1 MNIDNNGKVGY
12 LSRDT
17 SNLYNVKPLTK
28 DENQELFIQWH
39 DNNDESARDKIIL
52 GNIKFAI
59 SISVKYISID
69 PAYDSDDLLQI
80 AIIGLIK
87 AVDSFDY
94 TRGYSFTTYS
104 GRIIANELNMLWRRF
119 KYLPLILSLDAPINA
134 LDTNGIILRDILIDR
149 DTNIEMDVEYSIM
162 STLIES
168 ELDCLSERDKNII
181 IDQFGLNNTIPLTQQ
196 KCAEKYGVS
205 QASICRIVLKSLKNN
220 THKIIID
227 NIISYKIQRYNIIS
241 LYFNLLMGGEYIWEI
256 CQIQFMQFQK
266 LERLL
271 QWKLS
276 VQPHMKSAISQT
288 MKLVSH

>member
-119 KYLPLILSLDAPINA
+119 KYLSLILSLDAPINMS
-134 LDTNGIILRDILIDR
+134 DTNSITLRDILIDR

-205 QASICRIVLKSLKNN
+205 QASICRIVLKSLK
-220 THKIIID
+220 IIRT
-227 NIISYKIQRYNIIS
+227 K
-241 LYFNLLMGGEYIWEI
+241 LLSTI
-256 CQIQFMQFQK
+256 
-266 LERLL
+266 
-271 QWKLS
+271 
-276 VQPHMKSAISQT
+276 
-288 MKLVSH
+288 

>member
-104 GRIIANELNMLWRRF
+104 RRIIANELNMLWRRF
-119 KYLPLILSLDAPINA
+119 KYLPLILSLDAPINS

-205 QASICRIVLKSLKNN
+205 QASICRIVLKSLK
-220 THKIIID
+220 IIRT
-227 NIISYKIQRYNIIS
+227 K
-241 LYFNLLMGGEYIWEI
+241 LLSTI
-256 CQIQFMQFQK
+256 
-266 LERLL
+266 
-271 QWKLS
+271 
-276 VQPHMKSAISQT
+276 
-288 MKLVSH
+288 

>member
-119 KYLPLILSLDAPINA
+119 KYLPLILSLDAPINS

-196 KCAEKYGVS
+196 KCAEKYGIS
-205 QASICRIVLKSLKNN
+205 QASICRIVLKSS
-220 THKIIID
+220 KII
-227 NIISYKIQRYNIIS
+227 STK
-241 LYFNLLMGGEYIWEI
+241 LLSTI
-256 CQIQFMQFQK
+256 
-266 LERLL
+266 
-271 QWKLS
+271 
-276 VQPHMKSAISQT
+276 
-288 MKLVSH
+288 

>member
-1 MNIDNNGKVGY
+1 MNIDNSGKVGY

-59 SISVKYISID
+59 SICVKYISID

-119 KYLPLILSLDAPINA
+119 KYLPLILSLDAPINTS
-134 LDTNGIILRDILIDR
+134 DTNNIALRDILIDR

-168 ELDCLSERDKNII
+168 ELDCLSERNKNII
-181 IDQFGLNNTIPLTQQ
+181 IDRFGLNNTIPLTQQ

-205 QASICRIVLKSLKNN
+205 QASICKIVLKSLK
-220 THKIIID
+220 IIRT
-227 NIISYKIQRYNIIS
+227 K
-241 LYFNLLMGGEYIWEI
+241 LLSTI
-256 CQIQFMQFQK
+256 
-266 LERLL
+266 
-271 QWKLS
+271 
-276 VQPHMKSAISQT
+276 
-288 MKLVSH
+288 

>member
-17 SNLYNVKPLTK
+17 SNLYNIKPLTK

-94 TRGYSFTTYS
+94 TKGYSFTTYS
-104 GRIIANELNMLWRRF
+104 RRIIANELNMLWRRF
-119 KYLPLILSLDAPINA
+119 KYLPLILSLDAPINS

-205 QASICRIVLKSLKNN
+205 QASICRIVLKSLK
-220 THKIIID
+220 IIRT
-227 NIISYKIQRYNIIS
+227 K
-241 LYFNLLMGGEYIWEI
+241 LLSTI
-256 CQIQFMQFQK
+256 
-266 LERLL
+266 
-271 QWKLS
+271 
-276 VQPHMKSAISQT
+276 
-288 MKLVSH
+288 

>member
-94 TRGYSFTTYS
+94 TRGYSFATYS

-119 KYLPLILSLDAPINA
+119 KYLPLILSLDAPINS

-181 IDQFGLNNTIPLTQQ
+181 IDRFGLNNTIPLTQQ

-205 QASICRIVLKSLKNN
+205 QASICRIVLKSLK
-220 THKIIID
+220 IIRT
-227 NIISYKIQRYNIIS
+227 K
-241 LYFNLLMGGEYIWEI
+241 LLSTI
-256 CQIQFMQFQK
+256 
-266 LERLL
+266 
-271 QWKLS
+271 
-276 VQPHMKSAISQT
+276 
-288 MKLVSH
+288 

>member
-17 SNLYNVKPLTK
+17 SNLYNIKPLTK

-119 KYLPLILSLDAPINA
+119 KYLPLILSLDAPINS

-196 KCAEKYGVS
+196 KCAEKYGIS
-205 QASICRIVLKSLKNN
+205 QASICRIVLKSLK
-220 THKIIID
+220 IIRT
-227 NIISYKIQRYNIIS
+227 K
-241 LYFNLLMGGEYIWEI
+241 LLSTI
-256 CQIQFMQFQK
+256 
-266 LERLL
+266 
-271 QWKLS
+271 
-276 VQPHMKSAISQT
+276 
-288 MKLVSH
+288 

>member
-17 SNLYNVKPLTK
+17 SNLYNIKPLTK
-28 DENQELFIQWH
+28 DENQKLFIQWH

-104 GRIIANELNMLWRRF
+104 RRIIANELNMLWRRF
-119 KYLPLILSLDAPINA
+119 KYLPLILSLDAPINS

-162 STLIES
+162 RTLIES

-181 IDQFGLNNTIPLTQQ
+181 IDRFGLNNTIPLTQQ

-205 QASICRIVLKSLKNN
+205 QASICRIVLKSLK
-220 THKIIID
+220 IIRT
-227 NIISYKIQRYNIIS
+227 K
-241 LYFNLLMGGEYIWEI
+241 LLSTI
-256 CQIQFMQFQK
+256 
-266 LERLL
+266 
-271 QWKLS
+271 
-276 VQPHMKSAISQT
+276 
-288 MKLVSH
+288 

>member
-17 SNLYNVKPLTK
+17 SNLYNIKPLTK

-104 GRIIANELNMLWRRF
+104 RRIISNELNMLWRRF
-119 KYLPLILSLDAPINA
+119 KYLPLILSLDAPINS

-181 IDQFGLNNTIPLTQQ
+181 IDRFGLNNTIPLTQQ

-205 QASICRIVLKSLKNN
+205 QASICRIVLKSLK
-220 THKIIID
+220 IIRT
-227 NIISYKIQRYNIIS
+227 K
-241 LYFNLLMGGEYIWEI
+241 LLSTI
-256 CQIQFMQFQK
+256 
-266 LERLL
+266 
-271 QWKLS
+271 
-276 VQPHMKSAISQT
+276 
-288 MKLVSH
+288 

>member
-104 GRIIANELNMLWRRF
+104 RRIITNELNMLWRRF
-119 KYLPLILSLDAPINA
+119 KYLPLILSLDAPINS

-196 KCAEKYGVS
+196 KCAEKYGIS
-205 QASICRIVLKSLKNN
+205 QASICRIVLKSS
-220 THKIIID
+220 KII
-227 NIISYKIQRYNIIS
+227 STK
-241 LYFNLLMGGEYIWEI
+241 LLSTI
-256 CQIQFMQFQK
+256 
-266 LERLL
+266 
-271 QWKLS
+271 
-276 VQPHMKSAISQT
+276 
-288 MKLVSH
+288 

>member
-12 LSRDT
+12 LSHDT

-119 KYLPLILSLDAPINA
+119 KYLPLILSLDAPINS

-205 QASICRIVLKSLKNN
+205 QASICRIVLKSLK
-220 THKIIID
+220 IIRT
-227 NIISYKIQRYNIIS
+227 KS
-241 LYFNLLMGGEYIWEI
+241 LSTI
-256 CQIQFMQFQK
+256 
-266 LERLL
+266 
-271 QWKLS
+271 
-276 VQPHMKSAISQT
+276 
-288 MKLVSH
+288 

>member
-94 TRGYSFTTYS
+94 TRGYSFATYS

-119 KYLPLILSLDAPINA
+119 KYLPLILSLDAPINS

-181 IDQFGLNNTIPLTQQ
+181 IDRFGLNNTIPLTQQ
-196 KCAEKYGVS
+196 KCAEKYGIS
-205 QASICRIVLKSLKNN
+205 QASICRIVLKSLK
-220 THKIIID
+220 IIRT
-227 NIISYKIQRYNIIS
+227 K
-241 LYFNLLMGGEYIWEI
+241 LLSTI
-256 CQIQFMQFQK
+256 
-266 LERLL
+266 
-271 QWKLS
+271 
-276 VQPHMKSAISQT
+276 
-288 MKLVSH
+288 

>member
-1 MNIDNNGKVGY
+1 MNIDNSGKVGY
-12 LSRDT
+12 LSRDI

-28 DENQELFIQWH
+28 AENQELFIQWH

-162 STLIES
+162 RTLIES

-181 IDQFGLNNTIPLTQQ
+181 IDRFGLNNTIPLTQQ

-205 QASICRIVLKSLKNN
+205 QASICRIVLKSLK
-220 THKIIID
+220 IIRT
-227 NIISYKIQRYNIIS
+227 K
-241 LYFNLLMGGEYIWEI
+241 LLSTI
-256 CQIQFMQFQK
+256 
-266 LERLL
+266 
-271 QWKLS
+271 
-276 VQPHMKSAISQT
+276 
-288 MKLVSH
+288 

>member
-119 KYLPLILSLDAPINA
+119 KYLPLILSLDAPINS

-205 QASICRIVLKSLKNN
+205 QASICRIVLKSLK
-220 THKIIID
+220 IIRT
-227 NIISYKIQRYNIIS
+227 K
-241 LYFNLLMGGEYIWEI
+241 LLSTI
-256 CQIQFMQFQK
+256 
-266 LERLL
+266 
-271 QWKLS
+271 
-276 VQPHMKSAISQT
+276 
-288 MKLVSH
+288 

>member
-94 TRGYSFTTYS
+94 TRGYSCTTYS

-119 KYLPLILSLDAPINA
+119 KYLPLILSLDAPINS

-205 QASICRIVLKSLKNN
+205 QASICRIVLKSLK
-220 THKIIID
+220 IIRT
-227 NIISYKIQRYNIIS
+227 K
-241 LYFNLLMGGEYIWEI
+241 LLSTI
-256 CQIQFMQFQK
+256 
-266 LERLL
+266 
-271 QWKLS
+271 
-276 VQPHMKSAISQT
+276 
-288 MKLVSH
+288 

>member
-1 MNIDNNGKVGY
+1 MNIDNGGKIGY

-28 DENQELFIQWH
+28 AENQELFIQWH

-87 AVDSFDY
+87 AVDNFDY

-119 KYLPLILSLDAPINA
+119 KYLPLILSLDAPINTS
-134 LDTNGIILRDILIDR
+134 DTNNIALRDILIDR

-162 STLIES
+162 STLIEF
-168 ELDCLSERDKNII
+168 ELDCLSERNKNII
-181 IDQFGLNNTIPLTQQ
+181 IDRFGLNNTIPLTQQ

-205 QASICRIVLKSLKNN
+205 QASICRIVLKSLK
-220 THKIIID
+220 IIRT
-227 NIISYKIQRYNIIS
+227 K
-241 LYFNLLMGGEYIWEI
+241 LLSTI
-256 CQIQFMQFQK
+256 
-266 LERLL
+266 
-271 QWKLS
+271 
-276 VQPHMKSAISQT
+276 
-288 MKLVSH
+288 

>member
-1 MNIDNNGKVGY
+1 MNIDNSGKVGY
-12 LSRDT
+12 LSRDI

-28 DENQELFIQWH
+28 AENQELFIQWH

-119 KYLPLILSLDAPINA
+119 KYLPLILSLDAPINTS
-134 LDTNGIILRDILIDR
+134 DTNNIALRDILIDR

-168 ELDCLSERDKNII
+168 ELDCLSERNKNII
-181 IDQFGLNNTIPLTQQ
+181 IDRFGLNNTIPLTQQ

-205 QASICRIVLKSLKNN
+205 QASICRIVLKSLK
-220 THKIIID
+220 IIRT
-227 NIISYKIQRYNIIS
+227 K
-241 LYFNLLMGGEYIWEI
+241 LLSTI
-256 CQIQFMQFQK
+256 
-266 LERLL
+266 
-271 QWKLS
+271 
-276 VQPHMKSAISQT
+276 
-288 MKLVSH
+288 

>member
-119 KYLPLILSLDAPINA
+119 KYLPLILSLDAPINMS
-134 LDTNGIILRDILIDR
+134 DTNSIALRDILIDR

-205 QASICRIVLKSLKNN
+205 QASICRIVLKSLK
-220 THKIIID
+220 IIRT
-227 NIISYKIQRYNIIS
+227 K
-241 LYFNLLMGGEYIWEI
+241 LLSTI
-256 CQIQFMQFQK
+256 
-266 LERLL
+266 
-271 QWKLS
+271 
-276 VQPHMKSAISQT
+276 
-288 MKLVSH
+288 

>member
-119 KYLPLILSLDAPINA
+119 KYLPLILSLDAPINS

-196 KCAEKYGVS
+196 KCAEKYGIS
-205 QASICRIVLKSLKNN
+205 QASICRIVLKSLK
-220 THKIIID
+220 IIRT
-227 NIISYKIQRYNIIS
+227 K
-241 LYFNLLMGGEYIWEI
+241 LLSTI
-256 CQIQFMQFQK
+256 
-266 LERLL
+266 
-271 QWKLS
+271 
-276 VQPHMKSAISQT
+276 
-288 MKLVSH
+288 

>member
-52 GNIKFAI
+52 GYIKFAI

-119 KYLPLILSLDAPINA
+119 KYLSLILSLDAPINMS
-134 LDTNGIILRDILIDR
+134 DTNSIALRDILIDS
-149 DTNIEMDVEYSIM
+149 DTNIEMDVEYYIM
-162 STLIES
+162 CTLIES

-181 IDQFGLNNTIPLTQQ
+181 IDQFVLNNTIPLTQQ

-205 QASICRIVLKSLKNN
+205 QASICRIVLKSLK
-220 THKIIID
+220 IIRT
-227 NIISYKIQRYNIIS
+227 K
-241 LYFNLLMGGEYIWEI
+241 LLSTI
-256 CQIQFMQFQK
+256 
-266 LERLL
+266 
-271 QWKLS
+271 
-276 VQPHMKSAISQT
+276 
-288 MKLVSH
+288 

>member
-17 SNLYNVKPLTK
+17 SNLYNIKPLTK

-104 GRIIANELNMLWRRF
+104 RRIIANELNMLWRRF
-119 KYLPLILSLDAPINA
+119 KYLPLILSLDAPINS

-205 QASICRIVLKSLKNN
+205 QASICRIVLKSLK
-220 THKIIID
+220 IIRT
-227 NIISYKIQRYNIIS
+227 K
-241 LYFNLLMGGEYIWEI
+241 LLSTI
-256 CQIQFMQFQK
+256 
-266 LERLL
+266 
-271 QWKLS
+271 
-276 VQPHMKSAISQT
+276 
-288 MKLVSH
+288 

>member
-17 SNLYNVKPLTK
+17 SNLYNIKPLTK

-52 GNIKFAI
+52 GNIKYAI

-119 KYLPLILSLDAPINA
+119 KYLPLILSLDAPINS

-205 QASICRIVLKSLKNN
+205 QASICRIVLKSLK
-220 THKIIID
+220 IIRT
-227 NIISYKIQRYNIIS
+227 K
-241 LYFNLLMGGEYIWEI
+241 LLSTI
-256 CQIQFMQFQK
+256 
-266 LERLL
+266 
-271 QWKLS
+271 
-276 VQPHMKSAISQT
+276 
-288 MKLVSH
+288 

>member
-28 DENQELFIQWH
+28 DENQELFIQWQ

-119 KYLPLILSLDAPINA
+119 KYLPLILSLDAPINS

-205 QASICRIVLKSLKNN
+205 QASICRIVLKSLK
-220 THKIIID
+220 IIRT
-227 NIISYKIQRYNIIS
+227 K
-241 LYFNLLMGGEYIWEI
+241 LLSTI
-256 CQIQFMQFQK
+256 
-266 LERLL
+266 
-271 QWKLS
+271 
-276 VQPHMKSAISQT
+276 
-288 MKLVSH
+288 

>member
-17 SNLYNVKPLTK
+17 SNLYNIKPLTK
-28 DENQELFIQWH
+28 DENQKLFIQWH

-119 KYLPLILSLDAPINA
+119 KYLPLILSLDAPINS

-162 STLIES
+162 RTLIES

-181 IDQFGLNNTIPLTQQ
+181 IDRFGLNNTIPLTQQ

-205 QASICRIVLKSLKNN
+205 QASICRIVLKSLKMIR
-220 THKIIID
+220 TK
-227 NIISYKIQRYNIIS
+227 
-241 LYFNLLMGGEYIWEI
+241 LLSTI
-256 CQIQFMQFQK
+256 
-266 LERLL
+266 
-271 QWKLS
+271 
-276 VQPHMKSAISQT
+276 
-288 MKLVSH
+288 

>member
-104 GRIIANELNMLWRRF
+104 RRIIANELNMLWRRF
-119 KYLPLILSLDAPINA
+119 KYLPLILSLDAPINS

-196 KCAEKYGVS
+196 KCAEKYGIS
-205 QASICRIVLKSLKNN
+205 QASICRIVLKSLK
-220 THKIIID
+220 IIRT
-227 NIISYKIQRYNIIS
+227 K
-241 LYFNLLMGGEYIWEI
+241 LLSTI
-256 CQIQFMQFQK
+256 
-266 LERLL
+266 
-271 QWKLS
+271 
-276 VQPHMKSAISQT
+276 
-288 MKLVSH
+288 

>member
-17 SNLYNVKPLTK
+17 SNLYNAKPLTK

-52 GNIKFAI
+52 GNIKFAM

-119 KYLPLILSLDAPINA
+119 KYLPLILSLDAPINTS
-134 LDTNGIILRDILIDR
+134 DTNNIALRDILVDR

-168 ELDCLSERDKNII
+168 ELDCLSERNKNII
-181 IDQFGLNNTIPLTQQ
+181 IDRFGLNNTIPLTQQ
-196 KCAEKYGVS
+196 KCAEKYGLS
-205 QASICRIVLKSLKNN
+205 QASICRIVLKSLK
-220 THKIIID
+220 IIRT
-227 NIISYKIQRYNIIS
+227 K
-241 LYFNLLMGGEYIWEI
+241 LLSTI
-256 CQIQFMQFQK
+256 
-266 LERLL
+266 
-271 QWKLS
+271 
-276 VQPHMKSAISQT
+276 
-288 MKLVSH
+288 

>member
-17 SNLYNVKPLTK
+17 SNLYNIKPLTK

-104 GRIIANELNMLWRRF
+104 RRIIANELNMLWRRF
-119 KYLPLILSLDAPINA
+119 KYLPLILSLDAPINMS
-134 LDTNGIILRDILIDR
+134 DTNGIILRDILIDR

-162 STLIES
+162 RTLIES

-181 IDQFGLNNTIPLTQQ
+181 IDRFGLNNTIPLTQQ

-205 QASICRIVLKSLKNN
+205 QASICRIVLKSLK
-220 THKIIID
+220 TIRTK
-227 NIISYKIQRYNIIS
+227 
-241 LYFNLLMGGEYIWEI
+241 LLSTI
-256 CQIQFMQFQK
+256 
-266 LERLL
+266 
-271 QWKLS
+271 
-276 VQPHMKSAISQT
+276 
-288 MKLVSH
+288 

>member
-17 SNLYNVKPLTK
+17 SNLYNIKPLTK

-119 KYLPLILSLDAPINA
+119 KYLPLILSLDAPINS

-205 QASICRIVLKSLKNN
+205 QASICRIVLKSLK
-220 THKIIID
+220 IIRT
-227 NIISYKIQRYNIIS
+227 K
-241 LYFNLLMGGEYIWEI
+241 LLSTI
-256 CQIQFMQFQK
+256 
-266 LERLL
+266 
-271 QWKLS
+271 
-276 VQPHMKSAISQT
+276 
-288 MKLVSH
+288 

>member
-17 SNLYNVKPLTK
+17 SNLYNIKPLTK

-119 KYLPLILSLDAPINA
+119 NYLPLILSLDAPINS

-205 QASICRIVLKSLKNN
+205 QASICRIVLKSLK
-220 THKIIID
+220 IIRT
-227 NIISYKIQRYNIIS
+227 K
-241 LYFNLLMGGEYIWEI
+241 LLSTI
-256 CQIQFMQFQK
+256 
-266 LERLL
+266 
-271 QWKLS
+271 
-276 VQPHMKSAISQT
+276 
-288 MKLVSH
+288 

>member
-1 MNIDNNGKVGY
+1 MNIDYNGKVGY

-17 SNLYNVKPLTK
+17 SNLYNIKPLTK
-28 DENQELFIQWH
+28 DENQKLFIQWH

-119 KYLPLILSLDAPINA
+119 KYLPLILSLDAPINS

-162 STLIES
+162 RTLIES

-181 IDQFGLNNTIPLTQQ
+181 IDRFGLNNTIPLTQQ

-205 QASICRIVLKSLKNN
+205 QASICRIVLKSLKMIR
-220 THKIIID
+220 TK
-227 NIISYKIQRYNIIS
+227 
-241 LYFNLLMGGEYIWEI
+241 LLSTI
-256 CQIQFMQFQK
+256 
-266 LERLL
+266 
-271 QWKLS
+271 
-276 VQPHMKSAISQT
+276 
-288 MKLVSH
+288 

>member
-17 SNLYNVKPLTK
+17 SNLYNIKPLTK

-119 KYLPLILSLDAPINA
+119 KYLPLILSLDAPINL

-205 QASICRIVLKSLKNN
+205 QASICRIVLKSLK
-220 THKIIID
+220 IIRT
-227 NIISYKIQRYNIIS
+227 K
-241 LYFNLLMGGEYIWEI
+241 LLSTI
-256 CQIQFMQFQK
+256 
-266 LERLL
+266 
-271 QWKLS
+271 
-276 VQPHMKSAISQT
+276 
-288 MKLVSH
+288 